1 MEDSMNDD
9 ILVVGGIFDGLLT
22 NLLKNM
28 KPDFSKL
35 DKTKLKQGVSLA
47 LDSLK
52 TTISGTLDDMLIDA
66 AKTALENVIDGIGVE
81 QSGPMVVGARKRR
94 SKEEVEKMI
103 ADEGGDPK
111 QFAPWVLLLLQFLPT
126 AIELIRKLLGK

>member
-1 MEDSMNDD
+1 MNDD

>member
-1 MEDSMNDD
+1 MNDD
-9 ILVVGGIFDGLLT
+9 VLVVGGIFDGLLKG
-22 NLLKNM
+22 LLSNM

-35 DKTKLKQGVSLA
+35 DKAKLKQGMGLA

-52 TTISGTLDDMLIDA
+52 TTISGSLDDMLIDA
-66 AKTALENVIDGIGVE
+66 AKSALESVIDGIGVE

-94 SKEEVEKMI
+94 SKEEVEKLI
-103 ADEGGDPK
+103 VDEGGDPK